1 MSAAGRLLTVLAGGA
16 SALALSACGG
26 FDSAASGEHL
36 IHDYVTKFGRGK
48 VALTSASC
56 PSGVKQT
63 TGGSY
68 TCQVVLREDK
78 SGLQHTGTIT
88 VHMLAGNKVSIDGS
102 RDVHIR

>member
-1 MSAAGRLLTVLAGGA
+1 VSTARKLLAVLAGGA
-16 SALALSACGG
+16 GALTLSACGG

-36 IHDYVTKFGRGK
+36 IHDYVAKFGRGK
-48 VALTSASC
+48 VALSSASC

-63 TGGSY
+63 SGGTY
-68 TCQVVLREDK
+68 TCKVVLHEDK

-88 VHMLAGNKVSIDGS
+88 IHMLAGNKVSIDGS